1 MLWPHGVPSTP
12 GVPASNI
19 VVVVKALQRWVLHGW
34 VVATLNRV
42 RETSWILVS
51 IARSNPTAFQAVR
64 FERPVRPSDNGEDGG
79 IRTKRARGPRF
90 EVTLDLVY
98 EISLQDGDR
107 KDGRACARR
116 DTTDMP
122 GAGSSD
128 YARSDLA
135 GPHPHACGRASDSGS
150 GKAGTVNKRPG
161 GRECCRPS
169 FRS

>member
-1 MLWPHGVPSTP
+1 MILTMHSDGYLASGSDSRPMNSTLRWRSSTRAVMCPSRRSSAASMETVPSL
-12 GVPASNI
+12 SY
-19 VVVVKALQRWVLHGW
+19 
-34 VVATLNRV
+34 
-42 RETSWILVS
+42 SWSRPRLVS

-79 IRTKRARGPRF
+79 IPTKGARGRRF
-90 EVTLDLVY
+90 EVTPDLVY

-116 DTTDMP
+116 DTTDMR

-135 GPHPHACGRASDSGS
+135 GPHPHACNRASHI
-150 GKAGTVNKRPG
+150 
-161 GRECCRPS
+161 
-169 FRS
+169 